1 MVKAVIKKLFSNR
14 YVNFALILIGSII
27 LIALLALFLER
38 INQPTWASNTI
49 VIGFHGLMYYYL
61 IFALITPLEQIK
73 PPKNLFQWLE
83 NPIIYEAD
91 PFFKSLE
98 EIKIDKQNLHNN
110 LNNFRLQL
118 LIYTSHDI
126 TKLRMLKALVR
137 TKITEGSLDTINRT
151 IIALIAGPLFL
162 YVIRNDSFMESIK
175 IPLKDANQ
183 LLMNVM
189 TVVLILLLFLSIII
203 NIVFLFSGNKK
214 RLKFIEE
221 MADACIEDIKTK

>member
-1 MVKAVIKKLFSNR
+1 MKKLFTNR
-14 YVNFALILIGSII
+14 FINFSLAFIFSMLLTVSVASFFESI
-27 LIALLALFLER
+27 
-38 INQPTWASNTI
+38 NKPTWSSNTI
-49 VIGFHGLMYYYL
+49 VIGVHGLMYYYL
-61 IFALITPLEQIK
+61 IFGLITPLEQIK

-83 NPIIYEAD
+83 NPIIYE
-91 PFFKSLE
+91 PNTFFKNLE

-151 IIALIAGPLFL
+151 IITLLAGPLFL
-162 YVIRNDSFMESIK
+162 YVIRNNAFMESIK
-175 IPLKDANQ
+175 IPLKDANP

-189 TVVLILLLFLSIII
+189 NISLILMLFLSIII